1 MTSSCKVALVTGA
14 GKGIGRAI
22 ALEMARKGYP
32 VAVNY
37 RSSAVG
43 AREVVDQI
51 GKEGGKAEAFC
62 ADVSDPNEVKR
73 LFKDIALELGEVS
86 ILINNAGITKD
97 NLLLRM
103 KDEEWAEV
111 ISVNLNSVYYCTKE
125 VLRYMI
131 RARWG
136 RIVNVSSV
144 TALMGNPGQA
154 NYAAAKAG
162 IIGFTKSVAREVAS
176 RGITVNAVAPG
187 FISTDMT
194 AALGDPIKEGLLSR
208 VPLGRPGAPE
218 EVAKAVAF
226 LASDD
231 AGYITGQILAVD
243 GGMTMH

>member
-1 MTSSCKVALVTGA
+1 
-14 GKGIGRAI
+14 
-22 ALEMARKGYP
+22 MARKGYV

-62 ADVSDPNEVKR
+62 ADVSDPNEAKR
-73 LFKDIALELGEVS
+73 LFKDIALRLGEVS

-103 KDEEWAEV
+103 KDDEWAEV
-111 ISVNLNSVYYCTKE
+111 LSVNLNSVYYCTKE
-125 VLRYMI
+125 ALRYMI

-144 TALMGNPGQA
+144 AALMGNPGQA

-194 AALGDPIKEGLLSR
+194 AALDDPIREGLLSL

-231 AGYITGQILAVD
+231 SGYITGQILAVD

>member
-1 MTSSCKVALVTGA
+1 MASSCKVALVTGA

-22 ALEMARKGYP
+22 ALEMARKGYV

-62 ADVSDPNEVKR
+62 ADVSDPNEAKR
-73 LFKDIALELGEVS
+73 LFKDIALRLGEVS

-103 KDEEWAEV
+103 KDDEWAEV
-111 ISVNLNSVYYCTKE
+111 LSVNLNSVYYCTKE
-125 VLRYMI
+125 ALRYMI

-144 TALMGNPGQA
+144 AALMGNPGQA

-194 AALGDPIKEGLLSR
+194 AALDDPIKEGLLSL

-231 AGYITGQILAVD
+231 SGYITGQILAVD

>member
-1 MTSSCKVALVTGA
+1 MASSCKVALVTGA

-22 ALEMARKGYP
+22 ALEMARKGYV

-62 ADVSDPNEVKR
+62 ADVSDPNEAKR
-73 LFKDIALELGEVS
+73 LFKDIALRLGEVS

-103 KDEEWAEV
+103 KDDEWAEV
-111 ISVNLNSVYYCTKE
+111 LSVNLNSVYYCTKE
-125 VLRYMI
+125 ALRYMI

-144 TALMGNPGQA
+144 AALMGNPGQA

-194 AALGDPIKEGLLSR
+194 AALDDPIREGLLSL

-231 AGYITGQILAVD
+231 SGYITGQILAVD

>member
-1 MTSSCKVALVTGA
+1 M
-14 GKGIGRAI
+14 
-22 ALEMARKGYP
+22 
-32 VAVNY
+32 
-37 RSSAVG
+37 
-43 AREVVDQI
+43 
-51 GKEGGKAEAFC
+51 
-62 ADVSDPNEVKR
+62 
-73 LFKDIALELGEVS
+73 
-86 ILINNAGITKD
+86 INNAGITKD

-125 VLRYMI
+125 ALRYMI

-194 AALGDPIKEGLLSR
+194 AALGDPIREGLLSR

>member
-1 MTSSCKVALVTGA
+1 V
-14 GKGIGRAI
+14 
-22 ALEMARKGYP
+22 
-32 VAVNY
+32 
-37 RSSAVG
+37 VG
-43 AREVVDQI
+43 QI
-51 GKEGGKAEAFC
+51 GKEGGKAKAFC

-125 VLRYMI
+125 ALRYMI

-194 AALGDPIKEGLLSR
+194 AALGDPIREGLLSR